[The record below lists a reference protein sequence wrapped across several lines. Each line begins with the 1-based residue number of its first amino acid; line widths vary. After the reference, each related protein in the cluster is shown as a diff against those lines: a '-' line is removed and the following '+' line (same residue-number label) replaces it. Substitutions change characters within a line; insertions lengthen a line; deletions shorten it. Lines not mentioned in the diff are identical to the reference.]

1 MSYFG
6 KLSIVESKSSGID
19 LVSKADI
26 ESNEYIVYKI
36 QSTYPEH
43 SILSEEI
50 NEYSGKSKYKWI
62 IDPLDGTTNFV
73 HNLPI

>member
-6 KLSIVESKSSGID
+6 KLSTVESKSSEID

-26 ESNEYIVYKI
+26 ESNEYIVNKI

-50 NEYSGKSKYKWI
+50 NEYSQ
-62 IDPLDGTTNFV
+62 
-73 HNLPI
+73 NLQQVFACNLIK